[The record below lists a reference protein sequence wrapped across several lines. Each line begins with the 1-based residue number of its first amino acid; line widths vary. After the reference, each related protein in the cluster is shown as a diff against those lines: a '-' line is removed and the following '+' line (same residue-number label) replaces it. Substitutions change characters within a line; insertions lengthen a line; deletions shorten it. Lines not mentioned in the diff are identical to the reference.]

1 MHCSLFT
8 IHFSLF
14 TSDSAITFGVIE
26 ITLGLFEITLGLSGI
41 LRGSFSNPFAK
52 LHSRT
57 MAFPH
62 YWTLWDKIP
71 HYWTLFIVDADAI
84 VVCYPLHDDG
94 RQSFAR
100 PHAHSA
106 KLVLVTTK
114 ITVKRLSVN
123 PGPIG
128 QFLSCHCF
136 HTSSFFLARMATDGH
151 CFYALKFNF

>member
-1 MHCSLFT
+1 
-8 IHFSLF
+8 
-14 TSDSAITFGVIE
+14 
-26 ITLGLFEITLGLSGI
+26 
-41 LRGSFSNPFAK
+41 
-52 LHSRT
+52 
-57 MAFPH
+57 MALPH

-106 KLVLVTTK
+106 ELVLVTTK

-123 PGPIG
+123 PSPIG
-128 QFLSCHCF
+128 QFLSCHCLHFSLFTF
-136 HTSSFFLARMATDGH
+136 HFSFSDTLRTTRPPVCARQSHVPAVHCPLRAWRQWPAGRRCSLLSLPFLLFSPAGA
-151 CFYALKFNF
+151 

>member
-1 MHCSLFT
+1 M
-8 IHFSLF
+8 
-14 TSDSAITFGVIE
+14 V
-26 ITLGLFEITLGLSGI
+26 
-41 LRGSFSNPFAK
+41 
-52 LHSRT
+52 
-57 MAFPH
+57 FPH

-136 HTSSFFLARMATDGH
+136 HTSSFFWHASLTEVKATRGRAGH
-151 CFYALKFNF
+151 GWTRIFYSCNSCNSCSLKLFPWPSVSIRA

>member
-1 MHCSLFT
+1 M
-8 IHFSLF
+8 
-14 TSDSAITFGVIE
+14 V
-26 ITLGLFEITLGLSGI
+26 
-41 LRGSFSNPFAK
+41 
-52 LHSRT
+52 
-57 MAFPH
+57 FPH

-123 PGPIG
+123 PSPIG
-128 QFLSCHCF
+128 QFLSCHRLHFSLFTFHFSLFIFIYSSYDTAPCLRSAISRSSRALSSSRLAATAIACF
-136 HTSSFFLARMATDGH
+136 SVALPLARSSRRAAASSMA
-151 CFYALKFNF
+151 

>member
-1 MHCSLFT
+1 
-8 IHFSLF
+8 
-14 TSDSAITFGVIE
+14 
-26 ITLGLFEITLGLSGI
+26 
-41 LRGSFSNPFAK
+41 
-52 LHSRT
+52 

-106 KLVLVTTK
+106 ELVLVTTK

-128 QFLSCHCF
+128 QFLSCHCL
-136 HTSSFFLARMATDGH
+136 HTSLIFNHSSYDTAPCLRSAISRSSRALSSSRLAATAIACFSVALPLARSSRRAAASSMA
-151 CFYALKFNF
+151 